1 MERPLSKRLHTSPTK
16 RFRSDIKDGSEI
28 LRNKA
33 KCARLLQP
41 KFGSVKGIAEYVKV
55 TKNSKST
62 KGEKPFTPSIIE
74 LSRAKDG
81 KVREDVADF

>member
-1 MERPLSKRLHTSPTK
+1 MAP
-16 RFRSDIKDGSEI
+16 RFYG
-28 LRNKA
+28 NKEA

-41 KFGSVKGIAEYVKV
+41 KFGIIKGIGDVVKV

-62 KGEKPFTPSIIE
+62 KGEKPFTPSIID

-81 KVREDVADF
+81 KVREDVADFQLDEREQKGTKPNEKV